1 MANPPLPTR
10 TRDNATRLRR
20 EMTDAERRL
29 WKHLRA
35 GRLEGF
41 KFRRQH
47 PVPPY
52 VLDFC
57 CVEVGLAIELDG
69 SQHSEARDA
78 SRSRYLESQG
88 WRIVRFWDN
97 DVLNKTDAVVEAIWN
112 ILSRPTLSPTPLPEG
127 EGLKQR
133 DE

>member
-10 TRDNATRLRR
+10 TRDNAKRLRR

-112 ILSRPTLSPTPLPEG
+112 ILSRPTLSPTHLPEG